1 MWLGTHAPHKPAIPP
16 PRYADRF
23 PNAVAPRPP
32 SFDEADVSDKPGWV
46 RQKAPLTSTEKSGL
60 DTFYRN
66 RLRSMLAVDDLVGKV
81 VDSLRDSGKLSNT
94 YIVFT
99 TDNGM
104 SMGEHR
110 RDIAKWSAYEEDMK
124 VPLIV
129 RGPNVPEGVKRTHTV
144 LNNDFAPTFAQLGRV
159 PVPSFVDGRSFVP
172 LLRSGPPA
180 PSNWRSA
187 FLEEAV
193 ANAVGRPA
201 FKAVRTSQHLWV
213 EYANGE
219 RELYDLAED
228 PYELQSLHQTA
239 SADLEQRLS
248 STLDRLRDCARDGC
262 RTAEG
267 F

>member
-1 MWLGTHAPHKPAIPP
+1 MWLGTQAPHKPAIPP

-23 PNAVAPRPP
+23 PDAVAPRPP
-32 SFDEADVSDKPGWV
+32 SFDEADISDKPGWV
-46 RQKAPLTSTEKSGL
+46 RQKAPLTSAEISGL
-60 DTFYRN
+60 NTFYRN
-66 RLRSMLAVDDLVGKV
+66 RLRSMMAVDDLVGKV
-81 VDSLRDSGKLSNT
+81 VDSLRYSGKLSNT

-99 TDNGM
+99 SDNGM
-104 SMGEHR
+104 SMGEHG
-110 RDIAKWSAYEEDMK
+110 RDVGKWSAYEEDMK

-159 PVPSFVDGRSFVP
+159 SVPSFVDGRSFVP

-193 ANAVGRPA
+193 ANAVDRPA
-201 FKAVRTSQHLWV
+201 FKAVRTHKHLWV

-219 RELYDLAED
+219 RELYDLRRD
-228 PYELQSLHQTA
+228 PHQLQSR
-239 SADLEQRLS
+239 SPKDNQRLVRGLNNQ
-248 STLDRLRDCARDGC
+248 LDRLATCKGEGC
-262 RTAEG
+262 RAAEAN
-267 F
+267 